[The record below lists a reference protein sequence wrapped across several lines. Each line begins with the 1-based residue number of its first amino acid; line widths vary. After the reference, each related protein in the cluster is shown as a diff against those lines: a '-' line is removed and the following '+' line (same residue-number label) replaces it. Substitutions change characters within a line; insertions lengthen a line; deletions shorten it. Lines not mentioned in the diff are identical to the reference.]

1 MKNSQIQTAKP
12 AEQIYQVIIDG
23 IVYRGTRSEIQ
34 QSIAGDRENRG

>member
-1 MKNSQIQTAKP
+1 MKNSQIQTTKP

-34 QSIAGDRENRG
+34 QIIADDRENRG

>member
-1 MKNSQIQTAKP
+1 MKNSQIQTANP

-34 QSIAGDRENRG
+34 RIIADGRENRG

>member
-23 IVYRGTRSEIQ
+23 IVHRGTRTEIQ
-34 QSIAGDRENRG
+34 QIIADDRENRG

>member
-12 AEQIYQVIIDG
+12 AEQIYQVINNG

-34 QSIAGDRENRG
+34 QIIADDRENRG